1 MSTPNAQ
8 LPTPKESQSSSIDFL
23 WELGVGSWKLSRHA
37 LFLAAL
43 ALFLSAH
50 PRAEII
56 DRILAVVGG
65 DPILQSDALAAL
77 RFGLVEVPAGAPDP
91 LRSAIDLLID
101 RRLQL
106 TEVNRYLPPE
116 PSAAQMETRLA
127 EIRARFPSQA
137 AFDAALAEGGLTV
150 EQLTA
155 RVRDTLR
162 IDSYRNQRFAVA
174 FQPTDEELVKYY
186 RAHEADFTVQGQVR
200 PFNDVRE
207 DVRERVL
214 SERTDAM
221 IRAWTDG
228 LRRRT
233 EVSVLYGAAA
243 RQR

>member
-1 MSTPNAQ
+1 MSIPNSE
-8 LPTPKESQSSSIDFL
+8 LPTPKEN
-23 WELGVGSWKLSRHA
+23 R
-37 LFLAAL
+37 LARRVSLPIAL
-43 ALFLSAH
+43 ALILSAA

-65 DPILQSDALAAL
+65 DPILQSDALASL
-77 RFGLVEVPAGAPDP
+77 RFGLVEVPAGAADP
-91 LRSAIDLLID
+91 LRSAVDLLID

-116 PSAAQMETRLA
+116 PSPAQMEARLA
-127 EIRARFPSQA
+127 EIRGRFPSQP
-137 AFDAALAEGGLTV
+137 AFDAALAEGGLTL

-162 IDSYRNQRFAVA
+162 IDSYRNQRFNVA
-174 FQPTDEELVKYY
+174 LQPTDEELVKYY
-186 RAHEADFTVQGQVR
+186 RAHEADFTVQGQLR

-233 EVSVLYGAAA
+233 EVSVLYGAP